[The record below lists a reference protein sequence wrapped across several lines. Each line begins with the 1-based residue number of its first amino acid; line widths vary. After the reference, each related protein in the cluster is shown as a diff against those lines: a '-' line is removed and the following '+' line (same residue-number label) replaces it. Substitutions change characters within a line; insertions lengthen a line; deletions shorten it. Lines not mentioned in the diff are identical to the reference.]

1 MYDRLG
7 AKLLR
12 FCKVY
17 CLAIKQIRSRDYI
30 GIFICYLPKTIFQML
45 HGLSP
50 KRYVCDAKQFCMLY
64 EFSKLCFVQQSK
76 FFSICRFR
84 YMWQQRWHQS
94 GDLHSLFPPRM
105 AMLERACAGQA
116 TSPAAHPTGPIPF
129 SGVWHSRCR
138 NHSSTHGVSGF
149 ASRSAR
155 GDSKKILVKMSRKL
169 EPSALTMQL
178 EN

>member
-84 YMWQQRWHQS
+84 YMWQQRWYLKWHGQRKRHCLYHRLMS
-94 GDLHSLFPPRM
+94 MQELRLVELGTKSVALPIGPTPSNGSSPPS
-105 AMLERACAGQA
+105 
-116 TSPAAHPTGPIPF
+116 SPTP
-129 SGVWHSRCR
+129 
-138 NHSSTHGVSGF
+138 SSTRGAWPLVF
-149 ASRSAR
+149 ADVAPPH
-155 GDSKKILVKMSRKL
+155 LATTHL
-169 EPSALTMQL
+169 L
-178 EN
+178 NFNN